1 MDNNTKRI
9 LQLAG
14 DLEQC
19 LHVADSIGE
28 NLAAIK
34 ILEAHDLVMAL
45 ADRGVQKAS
54 DYQESLASSEVS
66 RL

>member
-1 MDNNTKRI
+1 LDNNTARI

-19 LHVADSIGE
+19 LHVADSIGAD
-28 NLAAIK
+28 LAAIK
-34 ILEAHDLVMAL
+34 ILEALELVLAL
-45 ADRGVQKAS
+45 ADRDGQKAIV
-54 DYQESLASSEVS
+54 YQKKVAKSEVR

>member
-34 ILEAHDLVMAL
+34 ILEALELVLAR
-45 ADRGVQKAS
+45 ADRGGQIAS
-54 DYQESLASSEVS
+54 DYREYITDPEVP
-66 RL
+66 RP